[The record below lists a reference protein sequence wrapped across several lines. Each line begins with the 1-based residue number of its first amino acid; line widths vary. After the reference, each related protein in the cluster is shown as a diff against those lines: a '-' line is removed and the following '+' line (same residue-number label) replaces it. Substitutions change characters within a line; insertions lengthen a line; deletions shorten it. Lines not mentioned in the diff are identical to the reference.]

1 MTHLGP
7 QVELDDAKEG
17 QSQLLA
23 MVNSSTA
30 ALAATATRCDELKQ
44 QQLLLDQQLIV
55 SERQRQEQQSQLQQN
70 RDGLVAAANAVSA
83 MKRALADVQEA
94 VPAAL
99 QEAQKESERDVY
111 ALVAAV
117 TQSMSCKDKQQNTE
131 LFNRAMQVPSIATRA
146 RTVPLPLLTVTRRAA
161 VQTGGSPGRE
171 RARRS
176 ADEVG
181 RCCSLAAAA
190 AH

>member
-1 MTHLGP
+1 
-7 QVELDDAKEG
+7 
-17 QSQLLA
+17 
-23 MVNSSTA
+23 MVNSGTA

-44 QQLLLDQQLIV
+44 QQLLLNQQLIV

-70 RDGLVAAANAVSA
+70 RDGLLAAANAVSA

-99 QEAQKESERDVY
+99 QEAQKESEKEVY

-117 TQSMSCKDKQQNTE
+117 TQSMICKDKLQNTE
-131 LFNRAMQVPSIATRA
+131 LFNRAMQVRSIAQRTRT

-161 VQTGGSPGRE
+161 VPAGGGP
-171 RARRS
+171 
-176 ADEVG
+176 
-181 RCCSLAAAA
+181 CCE
-190 AH
+190 